1 MDFYDLRLK
10 PAPGGKTIKVYPD
23 YKTVPSKDLMIRG
36 GRIYAIWDE
45 RINAWNTNAYD
56 AIDIIDNE
64 IRKYVDSLQ
73 AKSQDPDIKYEG
85 QYLRYSDTG
94 QWKKFLE
101 HVSNAPDN
109 FIQLDSTLTFAN
121 SETKREDYSSK
132 RLAYPLEPGD
142 YSAWDELVGTLYE
155 PEERQKIEWAIGSI
169 VAGDAKDIQK
179 FMVFYGAAGA
189 GKSTML
195 NIIAQLFDGYWTTFI
210 ASDLTSKNNTFS
222 TAPFKNN
229 PLVAIQQDGDLSLIS
244 DNSKLN
250 SLVSHEDIMI
260 RDLYQSAYPARVN
273 CFIFMGTNKPV
284 KITDAKSGIIRRLI
298 DVHPSNNLLPRD
310 RYDELTKHRIKFEL
324 GAIAWHC
331 LEVYKG
337 MGPTYYDAY
346 KPLDM
351 MYQTDAFYNFVESK
365 YDFFKAKNG
374 VTMSQAWMMY
384 KEYCDDALIDHRL
397 VQYKFREELKN
408 YFADYKDYARIDG
421 KQLRKYYSGFLT
433 SKFDG
438 SEKVQTTS
446 KKGWLKF
453 DYGVSKFD
461 ILAKDYKAQLA
472 NEDEKPIAAW
482 DYVTTTLSEIDTS
495 KLHYVRVPENHIVID
510 FDIKDEHKAKSY
522 EKNLEAANKFPPT
535 YAELSKSEAG
545 IHLHY
550 IYDGD
555 VSKLD
560 SIYGDDIEVKI
571 FRGKSSLRRKLTKC
585 NSLDIAHI
593 NSGLP
598 LKKET
603 HQMIDE
609 KSIKSESKLRE
620 QIKKALRKEINPGYT
635 VTCVSYIE
643 HILSEAYNS
652 GLTYDVNDMY
662 HDIYAFASSS
672 HNSAK
677 RCLRMVATMKFMSK
691 DHERNVAQKDIRFAD
706 NAPITIFDIE
716 CYPNLFII
724 CYKILGQ
731 PVIKMINPEPEE
743 VYKWIWTEDGKLRY
757 RLVGYNNKRYDNH
770 MIAGRSTGDD
780 LYSCFLRSQ
789 SIIDGSKN
797 GFISYAYDI
806 SYTDIYDYTQIKQ
819 SLKKWEIDLG
829 LPHKE
834 MSIPWDQPVDPSMWD
849 TVVDYCCNDVE
860 ATEAVWYATQDKFE
874 AREILAEWA
883 GMTCNTSTNDLTAQ
897 IIFGDDK
904 APQKYF
910 NYRFMGD
917 IPSDVLVLD
926 TNTFEYHE
934 EHGVTAEKLIKE
946 GKFNV
951 FDMQHRPVFPGYT
964 FDQYAPTEKSWYRG
978 ECPSEGGYVYFERGE
993 HNNVALLDI
1002 TSMHP
1007 HSMKAENLFGDE
1019 RTDRYYS
1026 IVDARVHIKHGEYK
1040 IVIDTLGD
1048 WVAKYL
1054 SDPAKAKRLST
1065 ILKVPIN
1072 AVYGLTSAKFPNR
1085 FKDPRNVDNIVAKR
1099 GALFM
1104 INLKHEVQARGYT
1117 ISNVDQNYTVAHIK
1131 TDSIKIP
1138 DADQNI
1144 IDFVIRYGKEY
1155 GYSFELEDVYDRMCL
1170 VNKSTYI
1177 AKYKEPHIED
1187 GKEVWWTATA
1197 AQFQHPYVFKKLF
1210 SKEPI
1215 EFDDMCETKTVTQG
1229 TMYLDMNEKLPQL
1242 STEESAELDILLKFL
1257 SENDQEKLEKKRAT
1271 INKRYGY
1278 SDDGAIE
1285 KRYEELCDKESK
1297 SHNYVFI
1304 GRAGKFCP
1312 IKPGCGGGVLYR
1324 EKDGKYFA
1332 VTGTTGYRWLESEMV
1347 QNLNKQRDIDLSYF
1361 QSLTDAAQNDI
1372 SELCDFTWFV
1382 SDDKPKPQPKVT
1394 EDLIDIASDDLPF

>member
-1 MDFYDLRLK
+1 MDFFDLK
-10 PAPGGKTIKVYPD
+10 IKTAPNGNIQVYPD
-23 YKTVPSKDLMIRG
+23 YNVTPSKDIMVRG
-36 GRIYAIWDE
+36 GSFYAIWDE
-45 RINAWNTNAYD
+45 RINAWNTNIFD

-64 IRKYVDSLQ
+64 IKKRVDKIQSATNDNDKTYVGL
-73 AKSQDPDIKYEG
+73 
-85 QYLRYSDTG
+85 YLRNSGNG

-101 HVSNAPDN
+101 WASSYPDN
-109 FIQLDSTLTFAN
+109 YIQLDSKLTFAN
-121 SETKREDYSSK
+121 TETKREDYSSK
-132 RLAYPLEPGD
+132 RLDYPLEEGD

-155 PEERQKIEWAIGSI
+155 PKERQKIEWAIGSI
-169 VAGDAKDIQK
+169 VAGEAKDIQK
-179 FMVFYGAAGA
+179 FMVFYGKAGA
-189 GKSTML
+189 GKSTIL
-195 NIIAQLFDGYWTTFI
+195 NIISQLFDGYWTTFV
-210 ASDLTSKNNTFS
+210 ASELASKNAQFS

-250 SLVSHEDIMI
+250 SLVSHEEIMI

-284 KITDAKSGIIRRLI
+284 KITDAKSGVIRRLI
-298 DVHPSNNLLPRD
+298 DVHPSNNLIPRE
-310 RYDELTKHRIKFEL
+310 RYDELTKYRIKFEL
-324 GAIAWHC
+324 GAIAYHC
-331 LEVYKG
+331 LQVFNS
-337 MGPTYYDAY
+337 MGATYYDSY

-365 YDFFKAKNG
+365 YDYFKSKNS
-374 VTMSQAWMMY
+374 VSMNQAWMMY
-384 KEYCDDALIDHRL
+384 KEYCDDALIEKRL

-408 YFADYKDYARIDG
+408 YFAEYRDFARIDG
-421 KQLRKYYSGFLT
+421 KQIRKYYSGFLA
-433 SKFDG
+433 SKFEG
-438 SEKVQTTS
+438 SEKVDPIVKES
-446 KKGWLKF
+446 WLKF
-453 DYGVSKFD
+453 DSTESKFD

-472 NEDEKPIAAW
+472 NEDEKPISAW
-482 DYVTTTLSEIDTS
+482 ANVQTTLKELDTRN
-495 KLHYVRVPENHIVID
+495 LHYVRVPENHIVID

-522 EKNLEAANKFPPT
+522 EKNLEAASKFPPT

-560 SIYGDDIEVKI
+560 SIYDENIEVKI

-585 NSLDIAHI
+585 NALDIAHI

-598 LKKET
+598 LKGDTKK
-603 HQMIDE
+603 MIDE
-609 KSIKSESKLRE
+609 KTIKSEAKLRE
-620 QIKKALRKEINPGYT
+620 QIKKALRKEISPGYT

-643 HILSEAYNS
+643 HILSEAYDS

-662 HDIYAFASSS
+662 HDIYSFASSS

-677 RCLRMVATMKFMSK
+677 RCLKMVATMKFMSK
-691 DHERNVAQKDIRFAD
+691 DHERNNVERDLKFAD
-706 NAPITIFDIE
+706 DAPITMYDVE
-716 CYPNLFII
+716 CYPNLFLIG
-724 CYKILGQ
+724 YKVLGQ
-731 PVIKMINPEPEE
+731 QYMYMLNPKPEE
-743 VYKWIWTEDGKLRY
+743 VEKWLWTEDGSLRY

-770 MIAGRSTGDD
+770 MVAGKAAGDN
-780 LYSCFLRSQ
+780 LYESFERSQ
-789 SIIDGSKN
+789 AIIDDGRN
-797 GFISYAYDI
+797 GTIKYAYDL

-829 LPHKE
+829 IPHME
-834 MSIPWDQPVDPSMWD
+834 MDLPWDQPVDPSLWD
-849 TVVDYCCNDVE
+849 KVIEYNRIDVE

-874 AREILAEWA
+874 ARQILAEWA
-883 GMTCNTSTNDLTAQ
+883 GMSCNTSTNDLTAQ

-904 APQKYF
+904 NPQKYF

-926 TNTFEYHE
+926 TKTFEYHK
-934 EHGVTAEKLIKE
+934 EHGVTAEQLIEE
-946 GKFNV
+946 GKFSV
-951 FDMQHRPVFPGYT
+951 FDMEHRPVFPGYL
-964 FDQYAPTEKSWYRG
+964 FNQFAPVEKSWYRD

-1026 IVDARVHIKHGEYK
+1026 IVDARVHIKHGEYDA
-1040 IVIDTLGD
+1040 VIKKLGK
-1048 WVAKYL
+1048 WVAKHL
-1054 SDPAKAKRLST
+1054 SDPTKAKRLST

-1085 FKDPRNVDNIVAKR
+1085 FRDPRNVDNIVAKR

-1104 INLKHEVQARGYT
+1104 INLKHEVQDRG
-1117 ISNVDQNYTVAHIK
+1117 YTVAHIK

-1138 DADQNI
+1138 DADQEI
-1144 IDFVIRYGKEY
+1144 IDFVMRYGKEY

-1177 AKYKEPHIED
+1177 AKYKEPHID
-1187 GKEVWWTATA
+1187 DNGNKVWWTATA

-1215 EFDDMCETKTVTQG
+1215 EFDDMCEVKTVTQG
-1229 TMYLDMNEKLPQL
+1229 TMYLDMNENLPQL

-1278 SDDGAIE
+1278 SDDDAIE

-1312 IKPGCGGGVLYR
+1312 IKEGCGGGVLYR

-1332 VTGTTGYRWLESEMV
+1332 VSGTTGYRWLESDMI
-1347 QNLNKQRDIDLSYF
+1347 QRLHKQRDIDNRYF
-1361 QSLTDAAQNDI
+1361 QTLTDQAQIDI

-1382 SDDKPKPQPKVT
+1382 SENEEKP
-1394 EDLIDIASDDLPF
+1394 EALIDITSDELPF